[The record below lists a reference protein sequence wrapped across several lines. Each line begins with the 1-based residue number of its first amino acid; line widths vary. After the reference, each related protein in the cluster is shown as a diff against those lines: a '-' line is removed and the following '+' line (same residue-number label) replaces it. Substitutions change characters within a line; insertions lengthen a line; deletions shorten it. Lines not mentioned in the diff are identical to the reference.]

1 MTDFSDSE
9 QQAAQ
14 SDSAAERNA
23 RHKRAMQRKK
33 EYIDGNIAAATI
45 DKGLLVVLTGNGK
58 GKSSS
63 AFGMLARSV
72 GHGLRCG
79 VVQFI
84 KGQWECGEQ
93 MLFGA
98 HPQVEFHVMNTGFTW
113 DTQDRE
119 GDIAAAEKTWA
130 NAAELLSNSEVDVVI
145 LDELTYMLTYGYL
158 DKETVLSALEKRP
171 ANQHVIVT
179 GRNAAKELIE
189 IADTVTELGE
199 NKHAFYSGVKVQK
212 GIDY

>member
-1 MTDFSDSE
+1 VNEITETD
-9 QQAAQ
+9 A
-14 SDSAAERNA
+14 AAERNA

-45 DKGLLVVLTGNGK
+45 DKGLLLVLTGNGK

-93 MLFGA
+93 MLFGE
-98 HPQVEFHVMNTGFTW
+98 HPLVEFHVMNTGFTW

-119 GDIAAAEKTWA
+119 GDILAAEKTWA
-130 NAAELLSNSEVDVVI
+130 HGARLLQDPSIDVVI

-158 DKETVLSALEKRP
+158 DKEAVLSALENRP
-171 ANQHVIVT
+171 PNQHVIVT

-189 IADTVTELGE
+189 IADTVTELGD

>member
-1 MTDFSDSE
+1 MSTSE
-9 QQAAQ
+9 ERAQ
-14 SDSAAERNA
+14 
-23 RHKRAMQRKK
+23 RHKKAMQRKK
-33 EYIDGNIAAATI
+33 EHIDGRIAAATI

-58 GKSSS
+58 GKSTS

-79 VVQFI
+79 VIQFI

-93 MLFGA
+93 MLFGEN
-98 HPQVEFHVMNTGFTW
+98 PLVEFHVMNTGFTW
-113 DTQDRE
+113 ETQDRDK
-119 GDIAAAEKTWA
+119 DIAAAEKTWA
-130 NAAELLSNSEVDVVI
+130 HAAAMMTDSDFDVVI

-158 DKETVLSALEKRP
+158 DKEMVLSALENRP
-171 ANQHVIVT
+171 EGQHVIVT

-189 IADTVTELGE
+189 LADTVTELGE
-199 NKHAFYSGVKVQK
+199 SKHAFYDGVKVQK

>member
-1 MTDFSDSE
+1 MPNNKD
-9 QQAAQ
+9 
-14 SDSAAERNA
+14 RNT
-23 RHKRAMQRKK
+23 RHKNAMQRKK
-33 EYIDGNIAAATI
+33 EHVDKRIAEATE

-84 KGQWECGEQ
+84 KGLWDCGEQ
-93 MLFGA
+93 KLFEQN
-98 HPQVEFHVMNTGFTW
+98 PLVEFHVMKTGFTW
-113 DTQDRE
+113 ETQDRQK
-119 GDIAAAEKTWA
+119 DIAAAEKTWE
-130 NAAELLSNSEVDVVI
+130 NAAVILVNEEINLVI

-158 DKETVLSALEKRP
+158 DKDMVLEALKNRP
-171 ANQHVIVT
+171 AHQHIVIT
-179 GRNAAKELIE
+179 GRNASKELVNL
-189 IADTVTELGE
+189 ADTVSEVADI
-199 NKHAFYSGVKVQK
+199 KHAFNTGIRVQK